1 MNKRRALSLGLTR
14 REFVVATGAGALT
27 TLGIGAAGCDGAP
40 ALGAVDVPSGPAVDA
55 ASNPANDVAIT
66 RDASSA
72 EALSPTCGELTEP
85 SIEGPF
91 FSAGSPERSNLRE
104 SGMTGT
110 RLRLTGRVTAP
121 DCTPLAGALLDFWQ
135 ADADGA
141 YDNVSYRLRGRQV
154 AGPDGAFQLDTIIP
168 GHYLNGAKYRPAHIH
183 VKVGAKG
190 HVLLTTQLYFE
201 GDPFNETDGFI
212 HKSLIMTLR
221 DGADGAKDAGF
232 DFVLTPA

>member
-1 MNKRRALSLGLTR
+1 MDKRRAFSLGLTR
-14 REFVVATGAGALT
+14 REFVAATGASALT
-27 TLGIGAAGCDGAP
+27 AVSLGTAGCGAP
-40 ALGAVDVPSGPAVDA
+40 MALGGVDA
-55 ASNPANDVAIT
+55 PAHPADGGESAGDAREAGDASN
-66 RDASSA
+66 A

-91 FSAGSPERSNLRE
+91 FSTGSPERSNLRE
-104 SGMTGT
+104 PGMAGT

-141 YDNVSYRLRGRQV
+141 YDNVGYRLRGRQV
-154 AGPDGAFQLDTIIP
+154 ARPDGAFQLDTIIP

-183 VKVGAKG
+183 VKVGAEG
-190 HVLLTTQLYFE
+190 HMLLTTQLYFA
-201 GDPFNETDGFI
+201 GDPFNENDGFI
-212 HKSLIMTLR
+212 HQSLIMTLR
-221 DGADGAKDAGF
+221 DGTDGAKDARF